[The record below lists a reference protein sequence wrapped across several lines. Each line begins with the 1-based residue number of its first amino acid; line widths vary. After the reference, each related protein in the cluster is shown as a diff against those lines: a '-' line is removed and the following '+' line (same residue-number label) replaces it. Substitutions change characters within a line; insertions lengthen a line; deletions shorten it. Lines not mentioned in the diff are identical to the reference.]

1 MRKQRLGPRERE
13 LAPGKDEVRERNVRA
28 VNDDSDERRRGL
40 EPIGAAL
47 GRLLA
52 RAERQH
58 GAHVKPSR
66 RNPRQ

>member
-1 MRKQRLGPRERE
+1 MRKHRLGPRERE
-13 LAPGKDEVRERNVRA
+13 LAPGKDEVRERSVRA

-58 GAHVKPSR
+58 GAHVRQPTK
-66 RNPRQ
+66 RNR